1 MDKGFFLKKI
11 KGVEKYSV
19 KKELNLSLWLCTVTK
34 GEEKM
39 LSCFT
44 VKFKRAEELDHYWEE
59 IVAEIAINYV
69 NEQTDTFS
77 IWNCYCVFLCPK
89 KVPKELKYKIENNK
103 FAMRK
108 IVIDSFPNL
117 DDESKVIEA
126 LNKRILSF
134 NVRASLVSQEKKLV
148 RPPVTLSS
156 LSINLLKEGL
166 SIDRTNQS
174 IDARNDWINNQLINL
189 EKNENEN

>member
-19 KKELNLSLWLCTVTK
+19 KKECNLSLWLCTATK
-34 GEEKM
+34 DEEKM

-44 VKFKRAEELDHYWEE
+44 VKFKRAEELDIYWEE
-59 IVAEIAINYV
+59 IVAEIAINYI

-77 IWNCYCVFLCPK
+77 IWNCYCVFLCSQQ
-89 KVPKELKYKIENNK
+89 VPKELKYKIENNK

-117 DDESKVIEA
+117 DVESKVIEA

-134 NVRASLVSQEKKLV
+134 NIKANLVSQEKKLA
-148 RPPVTLSS
+148 RPPVILSS

-166 SIDRTNQS
+166 STDRTNQS
-174 IDARNDWINNQLINL
+174 IDARNDWINNQLIDL
-189 EKNENEN
+189 EKNEN